1 MALVSESFLHGAPYS
16 LPGAGLTLSGTVCE
30 ISDTE
35 SYNFGMC
42 NDDSQYSSQRLAT
55 VMATATQNLSV
66 TECKSE
72 YQACQGLRKH
82 RNLLL
87 VIGTDN
93 GPTDSQ
99 VWVVSDIYDME
110 DTVANVYNVSAL
122 ASAMELSDN
131 KLQNETFRFIWEP
144 YFEDT
149 SMSQWNSLWFS
160 STCYKVADRS
170 TDGCDNIYDGSI
182 GTSQSYYEPRI
193 NETEVKSMKWE
204 FPWIRGDHSI
214 STLRSRSTWAQLLD
228 NTTRGNMLQGIRNL
242 KLWPDKCIGIPRPS
256 YRRDIANNIRVQYCL
271 AESSGKGCKVAVSN
285 MLFLVVTVCIFIKLV
300 LCMIVVWALRDDPLV
315 TTGDAMA
322 SFIIIPR
329 LADAQQQSRPYVFVL
344 RNGNPSNGRDVQ
356 KGSRILHHQG
366 TGSQIT
372 PSFSFF

>member
-35 SYNFGMC
+35 SNNFGMY

-72 YQACQGLRKH
+72 YQACQGLRKY

-149 SMSQWNSLWFS
+149 SMSQWNSL
-160 STCYKVADRS
+160 
-170 TDGCDNIYDGSI
+170 
-182 GTSQSYYEPRI
+182 
-193 NETEVKSMKWE
+193 
-204 FPWIRGDHSI
+204 
-214 STLRSRSTWAQLLD
+214 
-228 NTTRGNMLQGIRNL
+228 
-242 KLWPDKCIGIPRPS
+242 
-256 YRRDIANNIRVQYCL
+256 
-271 AESSGKGCKVAVSN
+271 
-285 MLFLVVTVCIFIKLV
+285 
-300 LCMIVVWALRDDPLV
+300 
-315 TTGDAMA
+315 
-322 SFIIIPR
+322 
-329 LADAQQQSRPYVFVL
+329 
-344 RNGNPSNGRDVQ
+344 
-356 KGSRILHHQG
+356 
-366 TGSQIT
+366 
-372 PSFSFF
+372 